1 MRHAWSCLLL
11 VLLLSTPAVAAR
23 KPNPFLV
30 QAKVHYQGLEYE
42 KCLRRLEQAARWK
55 LKSTRAEQVDIE
67 LYSGLCA
74 FNLGNEE
81 EARKSFSVALE
92 LDPKVELPPYS
103 SPRLVAFFDALA
115 QRTTPAED
123 TEEETAQAEPPVA
136 TPPPAA
142 PSPTPP
148 PVQDTPR
155 QVELQPAAPPEQPLL
170 TQAPPAPKSKK
181 LLFPV
186 LLSGTSAVA
195 AGGAVYFGLQARS
208 EEEKANDRDTFYEDS
223 LARRDDARQNAK
235 LANVALGVAATAAV
249 GALLSYVL
257 Q

>member
-1 MRHAWSCLLL
+1 MRRAWSCLLL
-11 VLLLSTPAVAAR
+11 VLLLSTPAMAAR

-30 QAKVHYQGLEYE
+30 QAKVHYQGLEFE
-42 KCLRRLEQAARWK
+42 KCLRRLEQAGRWK
-55 LKSTRAEQVDIE
+55 KSTRAEQVDIE

-103 SPRLVAFFDALA
+103 SPRLVTFFDALA
-115 QRTTPAED
+115 QRTTPPED
-123 TEEETAQAEPPVA
+123 AEEETAQAAPPAPA
-136 TPPPAA
+136 TPPPA
-142 PSPTPP
+142 P

-155 QVELQPAAPPEQPLL
+155 QVELQPAPPPEQPLL
-170 TQAPPAPKSKK
+170 TQAPPAPQPKK

-223 LARRDDARQNAK
+223 LVHRDDARQNAK
-235 LANVALGVAATAAV
+235 IANVAVGVAATAAV
-249 GALLSYVL
+249 GALLSYLL